1 MNSNTLLGLSILTL
15 NYKNPYKN
23 YITEMNLTLQW
34 GAVSLKDTTKETLG
48 EKKIFIFLNKYLE
61 ELTWHS

>member
-1 MNSNTLLGLSILTL
+1 MNSNSLLGLSILTL

-34 GAVSLKDTTKETLG
+34 GAVSLKGTTKETLG
-48 EKKIFIFLNKYLE
+48 EKKYL
-61 ELTWHS
+61 SS